1 MNYLDVSP
9 EAGARYFG
17 QPQQG
22 PIVML
27 NMLRFREQAVFP
39 EGKAPGQTMTGEQAY
54 QLYIKHTAPLI
65 KKSGGEVLFYGTGA
79 HFLIGPEA
87 ERWDM
92 VLLVRHHSQA
102 QFLAFAKDE
111 EYLRTAYYRK
121 AGLEDS
127 RLLPLTV
134 TSS

>member
-1 MNYLDVSP
+1 MNYLDVSQA
-9 EAGARYFG
+9 AGARYFS
-17 QPQQG
+17 QPQGG

-39 EGKAPGQTMTGEQAY
+39 EDKDPGQSMTGEQAY
-54 QLYIKHTAPLI
+54 QLYMKHTAPLI
-65 KKSGGEVLFYGTGA
+65 KKSGGEVLFYGTGN

-92 VLLVRHHSQA
+92 VLLVRHHSQER
-102 QFLAFAKDE
+102 FLAFAQDE
-111 EYLRTAYYRK
+111 EYLKTAYYRN

-127 RLLPLTV
+127 RLLPLK
-134 TSS
+134 SL

>member
-9 EAGARYFG
+9 EAGARYFS
-17 QPQQG
+17 QPRKG

-39 EGKAPGQTMTGEQAY
+39 EGKAPGTPMTGEQAY
-54 QLYIKHTAPLI
+54 QLYMKHTAPVLE
-65 KKSGGEVLFYGTGA
+65 KAGSEVLFYGKGD
-79 HFLIGPEA
+79 HFLIGPET

-92 VLLVRHHSQA
+92 VLLVRHHSQEG
-102 QFLAFAKDE
+102 FLAFAYDE
-111 EYLRTAYYRK
+111 EYLETAYYRN

-127 RLLPLTV
+127 RLLPLV
-134 TSS
+134 